1 MSLQFRE
8 RFTQDFD
15 RINDHLNQSS
25 SRKKRTTKIQKKTLD
40 WLIDNFD
47 FNRSHLV
54 TLHLNDKL
62 SYKKE
67 IKDLVFH
74 DISKIVTRFRR
85 KLENRVFSKRS
96 NKRLEIFTVIEGLK
110 WKTER
115 NHIHMIISTEQH
127 ISKEMM
133 IVEMVNSFH
142 RTKCLV
148 DIHVVKIGQD
158 KTNLVDYL
166 TKELKQRE
174 ITLDDETIDWK
185 NSRLTKD
192 HYLQVNH

>member
-1 MSLQFRE
+1 MSLQFRKRVTEDFE
-8 RFTQDFD
+8 R
-15 RINDHLNQSS
+15 IKVHLSGTS
-25 SRKKRTTKIQKKTLD
+25 KIKKRTTKIQKETLD

-110 WKTER
+110 WKLDR
-115 NHIHMIISTEQH
+115 NHIHIIISTEQH

-148 DIHVVKIGQD
+148 DIHVVRIGQD

-166 TKELKQRE
+166 TKELKERD

-192 HYLQVNH
+192 HYLQVTH

>member
-1 MSLQFRE
+1 MSLHFRE
-8 RFTQDFD
+8 RFTEDFD
-15 RINDHLNQSS
+15 RIKGHLDKNSK
-25 SRKKRTTKIQKKTLD
+25 KKRTTKIQKKTLN
-40 WLIDNFD
+40 WLIENFD
-47 FNRSHLV
+47 FNRSHLI
-54 TLHLNDKL
+54 TLHLNDRL
-62 SYKKE
+62 SYKKV
-67 IKDLVFH
+67 IKDLVFN

-110 WKTER
+110 WKLDR
-115 NHIHMIISTEQH
+115 NHIHIIISTEQH

-148 DIHVVKIGQD
+148 DIHVVRIGQD

-166 TKELKQRE
+166 TKELKERE
-174 ITLDDETIDWK
+174 ITLNDETIDWK

-192 HYLQVNH
+192 HYLQITH